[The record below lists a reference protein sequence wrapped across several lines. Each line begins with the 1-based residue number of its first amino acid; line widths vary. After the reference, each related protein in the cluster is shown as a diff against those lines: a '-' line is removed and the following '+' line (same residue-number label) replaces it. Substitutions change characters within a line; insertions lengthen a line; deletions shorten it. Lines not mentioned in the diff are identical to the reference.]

1 MLAYIDDESYRRRVL
16 TRLNREEECHRLAR
30 ELFYGKR
37 GELRQSYREGQE
49 DQLGALGLVLNVLVL
64 WNTWYLDQALRHL
77 QTSEVIVDDA
87 DVAWLWSLG
96 SVQFNMVGRYTF
108 AVPEIIQHRPF
119 VPSP

>member
-16 TRLNREEECHRLAR
+16 TRLNHGEERHRLAR

-49 DQLGALGLVLNVLVL
+49 NQLGALGLVLNVLGL

-77 QTSEVIVDDA
+77 RSSGVAVDDA
-87 DVAWLWSLG
+87 DVARL
-96 SVQFNMVGRYTF
+96 
-108 AVPEIIQHRPF
+108 
-119 VPSP
+119 